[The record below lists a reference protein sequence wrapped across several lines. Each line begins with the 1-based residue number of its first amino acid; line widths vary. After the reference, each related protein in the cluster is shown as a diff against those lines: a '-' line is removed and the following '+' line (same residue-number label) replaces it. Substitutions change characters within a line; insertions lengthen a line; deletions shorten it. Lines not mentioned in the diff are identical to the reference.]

1 MFQVAVVAQAAARR
15 VVVAAQARVAQRV
28 AQGAE
33 LAEYWTGK
41 CDMCQDKCLRPSLAS
56 LASEIAH
63 TRTHGPALD
72 IQC

>member
-1 MFQVAVVAQAAARR
+1 MVEVAQAVARR
-15 VVVAAQARVAQRV
+15 VVVVARAMAAQGV
-28 AQGAE
+28 AQGAQ

-56 LASEIAH
+56 PASEIAH